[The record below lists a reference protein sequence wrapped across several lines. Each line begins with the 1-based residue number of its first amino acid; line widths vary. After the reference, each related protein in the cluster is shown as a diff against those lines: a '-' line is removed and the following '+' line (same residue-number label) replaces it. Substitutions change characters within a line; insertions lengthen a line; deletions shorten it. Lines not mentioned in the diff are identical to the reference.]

1 MSRRS
6 PRSRPKV
13 VGHSGMDETVLNEEV
28 FRKLVSRRAETLL
41 GIVRHISLC
50 HSGAQI
56 MVRPLMGE
64 LLSQSTQLEELLD
77 AYGAG
82 NCCQWCGLRSLIAAL
97 KHFSDASY
105 ELIHILHSLPTYR
118 LLHIEQNFIEAT
130 QKALAFTT
138 KVLRRTAD
146 QMLVKADKLG
156 LAIPSQDS
164 REKSYS
170 EGLPAGRLPTHCKTR
185 PIETVA
191 ETVTLLTTAFLNL
204 AAESAD
210 VRAASR
216 AKPREYASYIRNSV
230 SEEKLRNLELRFHN
244 LQSLYDT
251 YVSGSTAAQLDPA
264 LPVLR
269 GHISV
274 VFHLLRVAVLF
285 VHHYER
291 HVNKQPCDSS
301 LRGKSLVEAE
311 EILDVLMKYAVTH
324 ISLYIGC
331 AENLCREMLKRY
343 AEVSW
348 IEVPVPPYRGFHV
361 RPSTLISKLVRH
373 YGSEVQMELD
383 GKVYDAASPLELFR
397 ANEKINAQKRRWLAS
412 EIVRLSL
419 IQELNGHGNDIP
431 NTIRHVVLRLAGNS
445 KLILYEQPLQLPEI
459 PFDQEGTLLE
469 KVVDAMAQLLAMGKI
484 DAQSDMEA
492 KFVGDKR
499 VLFDI
504 RLLAESGYGEDSFG
518 NNIPLP
524 DKLSY
529 LRR

>member
-1 MSRRS
+1 M
-6 PRSRPKV
+6 
-13 VGHSGMDETVLNEEV
+13 
-28 FRKLVSRRAETLL
+28 
-41 GIVRHISLC
+41 
-50 HSGAQI
+50 
-56 MVRPLMGE
+56 
-64 LLSQSTQLEELLD
+64 
-77 AYGAG
+77 
-82 NCCQWCGLRSLIAAL
+82 
-97 KHFSDASY
+97 
-105 ELIHILHSLPTYR
+105 
-118 LLHIEQNFIEAT
+118 
-130 QKALAFTT
+130 
-138 KVLRRTAD
+138 
-146 QMLVKADKLG
+146 
-156 LAIPSQDS
+156 
-164 REKSYS
+164 
-170 EGLPAGRLPTHCKTR
+170 
-185 PIETVA
+185 
-191 ETVTLLTTAFLNL
+191 
-204 AAESAD
+204 
-210 VRAASR
+210 
-216 AKPREYASYIRNSV
+216 
-230 SEEKLRNLELRFHN
+230 
-244 LQSLYDT
+244 
-251 YVSGSTAAQLDPA
+251 
-264 LPVLR
+264 
-269 GHISV
+269 
-274 VFHLLRVAVLF
+274 LF